1 MAEGK
6 SPRGMART
14 GFFAF
19 EDLAIYHLAVELT
32 AVVYQMTRG
41 FPADERFGLTSQI
54 RRASSSVVLNI
65 AEGKGRSSAKD
76 FVRFLYIARG
86 SLLEV
91 VSGFHVAE
99 KLEFVTRE
107 QTQDLYQQSR
117 ELVSKITALI
127 RSIDPDNTLN
137 P

>member
-1 MAEGK
+1 MDTK
-6 SPRGMART
+6 SQRGMAKT

-32 AVVYQMTRG
+32 ALVYKMTQP
-41 FPADERFGLTSQI
+41 FPSAERFGLTSQI

-65 AEGKGRSSAKD
+65 AEGKGRGSSKD
-76 FVRFLYIARG
+76 FARFLYIARG

-99 KLEFVTRE
+99 KLEFIQRK
-107 QTQDLYQQSR
+107 QTQDLYQKSR

-127 RSIDPDNTLN
+127 RSIDPNNTLN